1 LLQDKLGLI
10 FGVANKR
17 SIAWGISQALAGAGA
32 RLAFTYQERVGDTV
46 KELASTL
53 PGSVCIPCDVQ
64 KDEEIEAV
72 FRQVE
77 EEFGGLD
84 ILVHSVAFA
93 PREALDGRLADT
105 SRAAFHTALD
115 ISAYS
120 LIPMARLA
128 FPLMEKRGGGSIIT
142 MTYGASQRVVPK
154 YNVMAVA
161 KAALETIVRY
171 LAFEG
176 GEKNIRV
183 NAISAGPVKT
193 LAARGIAGF
202 SKFEEHA
209 RKTAPLHRATEAAE
223 VGDVALFLCSPMAR
237 GITGQVVYCDS
248 GHSIMM
254 MMAPDLE

>member
-1 LLQDKLGLI
+1 VLEGKFGLI
-10 FGVANKR
+10 FGVANHR
-17 SIAWGISQALAGAGA
+17 SIAWGIAQSLASSGA
-32 RLAFTYQERVGDTV
+32 RLAFAYQDRVGETV
-46 KELASTL
+46 KSLAAKVPNSIT
-53 PGSVCIPCDVQ
+53 VQCDVQ
-64 KDEEIEAV
+64 NDEEIEAA

-77 EEFGGLD
+77 GEFGGLD

-93 PREALDGRLADT
+93 PREALEGALVDT
-105 SRAAFHTALD
+105 SRDAFHTALD

-142 MTYGASQRVVPK
+142 MTYGASQRVVQK

-161 KAALETIVRY
+161 KAGLETIVRY
-171 LAFEG
+171 LAYEG
-176 GEKNIRV
+176 GEKGIRV

-202 SKFEEHA
+202 SSMEAHVREV
-209 RKTAPLHRATEAAE
+209 APLKRATEAAE
-223 VGDVALFLCSPMAR
+223 VGDVALFLSSDLAR

-254 MMAPDLE
+254 M